1 MSHLS
6 IPATKC
12 GTEACPLVPVLDA
25 MRAECEAM
33 ALANR
38 ALRDNV
44 GRLIDMVELRGCP
57 PDVCVIARTGKE

>member
-1 MSHLS
+1 
-6 IPATKC
+6 
-12 GTEACPLVPVLDA
+12 LVPVLDA